1 METFGGRFSH
11 LFDVDGLR
19 ASGAKPAWFG
29 LGFIQLKLEK
39 DARLHFWHPRL
50 LADTS
55 EEELHDHRYRFRSHI
70 LVGEIVHEEW
80 FLDPDAEG
88 DHEQV
93 LVSCKPGEEAP
104 PVPVGRGNVRKGS
117 VYTMRAGSEYE
128 FSETGFHRIR
138 ATRAV
143 TYLERG
149 PVVKEYANVI
159 RPAGAGSVCPF
170 ARSVPEEEL
179 WECIADLLGNADMKL
194 AAKSGKGWWQ
204 QFQEDTASIP
214 VAPPLDSERSR
225 DGLEKNPGYHLARIP
240 KGEVGEPS
248 KILEETLEFMDAVRQ
263 DCAVMALVELSDL
276 QGAISAW
283 LAKRHPTLALSDLQA
298 MASITERAFRN
309 GHR

>member
-1 METFGGRFSH
+1 METFGGRFNH
-11 LFDVDGLR
+11 LFDVDRLR

-39 DARLHFWHPRL
+39 DSRLHFWHPDL

-80 FLDPDAEG
+80 LFDRKPDG

-93 LVSCKPGEEAP
+93 LVSCQPGVEAP
-104 PVPVGRGNVRKGS
+104 PELVARGNVRKGS

-128 FSETGFHRIR
+128 FSEEGFHRIR
-138 ATRAV
+138 ARRAV

-149 PVVKEYANVI
+149 PVVKDYANVI
-159 RPAGAGSVCPF
+159 RPSGAPSVCPF
-170 ARSVPEEEL
+170 ARSVPEKTL
-179 WECIADLLGNADMKL
+179 WECIADLFGNA
-194 AAKSGKGWWQ
+194 
-204 QFQEDTASIP
+204 ED
-214 VAPPLDSERSR
+214 R
-225 DGLEKNPGYHLARIP
+225 PGYHVTRIP
-240 KGEVGEPS
+240 KGELGEPS
-248 KILEETLEFMDAVRQ
+248 KILEETLEFMDAVKQ

-283 LAKRHPTLALSDLQA
+283 LSENHPSMTLSDLKT